1 MTLLLNVEDYRRRA
15 RRVLPRL
22 VFDYIDGGAED
33 ERCLQRNRDAL
44 DAVPLVPEC
53 LRDTSALDIGIELFG
68 RRWNAPFAIAPIG
81 LAGLVRPRGDAS
93 MAAAA
98 QAARVP
104 FVLSTAS
111 NTRIDHVRA
120 AAPDA
125 TLWMQLYVMGE
136 RAIAERVVR
145 RARAARFEA
154 LVLTVDVPVSG
165 LRERDLRHGFRV
177 PMRLTPA
184 TLLDM
189 ARHPGWLLRLAQ
201 GGMPRFENLL
211 SHHGDSEDSE
221 GGNEAPVSAQAQA
234 ALLSRTMDR
243 TLTWDSLGW
252 LRKLWDGPLLVKGL
266 LGAEDAR
273 RAVRHGADGIVVSN
287 HGGRQLDAAP
297 ASIAALPRIVD
308 AVGGRIP
315 VLVDGGIR
323 RGSDVVKAL
332 ALGASGTLVGR
343 APVYGL
349 ACAGEQGALAVLQLL
364 AQETERTM
372 TLLGATQVREL
383 GPRHVD
389 RSEFRSPSEQATSV
403 PARNENTL
411 GKASIYPASA
421 TA

>member
-1 MTLLLNVEDYRRRA
+1 MTQLLNVEDYRRRA
-15 RRVLPRL
+15 RQVLPRL
-22 VFDYIDGGAED
+22 VFDYVDGGAED

-44 DAVPLVPEC
+44 QALPLVPEC
-53 LRDTSALDIGIELFG
+53 LRDTSAMDIGIELFG

-81 LAGLVRPRGDAS
+81 LAGLVRPGADALLAS
-93 MAAAA
+93 AA

-104 FVLSTAS
+104 FILSTAS
-111 NTRIDHVRA
+111 NTRIEDVRT

-145 RARAARFEA
+145 RARAAGFEA
-154 LVLTVDVPVSG
+154 LVLTVDVPVGG

-177 PMRLTPA
+177 PMRLTPG
-184 TLLDM
+184 TVLDM
-189 ARHPGWLLRLAQ
+189 ARHPAWLLRLARS
-201 GGMPRFENLL
+201 GMPQFANLL
-211 SHHGDSEDSE
+211 PSEDD
-221 GGNEAPVSAQAQA
+221 GDGAAVSAQTQA

-252 LRKLWDGPLLVKGL
+252 LRKLWDGPLLIKGL
-266 LGAEDAR
+266 LGAEDAK

-308 AVGGRIP
+308 AVDGRIP

-332 ALGASGTLVGR
+332 ALGARAALVGR

-349 ACAGEQGALAVLQLL
+349 ACDGRQGVLSVLQLL

-372 TLLGATQVREL
+372 TLLGAAHVHEL
-383 GPRHVD
+383 GARHVD
-389 RSEFRSPSEQATSV
+389 RPEFRSPSEQA
-403 PARNENTL
+403 AAAAGLKENTL
-411 GKASIYPASA
+411 GKPSIYPVRA